1 MQLCYIDESGTPD
14 LPGNTSHYILAGL
27 SVPDSYWKRHHT
39 QLEKIKTGYGL
50 EDAEIHVGWM
60 MRPYDEQRLI
70 SAFAMMTHER
80 RRSEVSRQRNAEP
93 LRIQKANGKGYRQ
106 TRKNYQKTEAYVHLT
121 MDERRQ
127 AATGIAKLVSDWG
140 VARLFAECI
149 DKLRFDPARTNRT
162 VHEPA
167 FERVVSRFERY
178 LQRDQSDYRLLIHDN
193 NQTVAK
199 KHTERMKAFLQKGT
213 LWTHIEHAIETP
225 ISVDSQLTNMVPLAD
240 LCA

>member
-1 MQLCYIDESGTPD
+1 
-14 LPGNTSHYILAGL
+14 
-27 SVPDSYWKRHHT
+27 
-39 QLEKIKTGYGL
+39 
-50 EDAEIHVGWM
+50 
-60 MRPYDEQRLI
+60 MRPYDEQRLL
-70 SAFAMMTHER
+70 SGFATMTHES
-80 RRSEVSRQRNAEP
+80 RRSEVSRQRSAEP

-106 TRKNYQKTEAYVHLT
+106 TRKNYQETEAYVHLT

-127 AATGIAKLVSDWG
+127 AVTGIAKLVSDWG
-140 VARLFAECI
+140 VVRLFTECI

-178 LQRDQSDYRLLIHDN
+178 LQRNQSDYGLLIHDN

-213 LWTHIEHAIETP
+213 LWPHIEHAIETP
-225 ISVDSQLTNMVPLAD
+225 ISVDSQLTNMVPLAG
-240 LCA
+240 LCAYASRRYLENAQERLFDLIFRRADRVGETAVGVRHFTSPGCSCKICESHVFSA